1 MNYVIELDEATYQYF
16 KGMAL
21 ADDGLPMFSNAY
33 ADEGYKLRV
42 AMKRAEAEVAWEKYN
57 EMMPPDTQFR
67 EYNSKEEFFVN
78 EYFITPHEVV

>member
-21 ADDGLPMFSNAY
+21 GDDGLPMFSNAY

-57 EMMPPDTQFR
+57 ELMPPDAQFR
-67 EYNSKEEFFVN
+67 EYNSKEEFFAN
-78 EYFITPHEVV
+78 EFFITTNK

>member
-1 MNYVIELDEATYQYF
+1 MKYVIELDKETYEYF

-57 EMMPPDTQFR
+57 DLMPPDTQFR
-67 EYNSKEEFFVN
+67 EYKSKEEFFAN
-78 EYFITPHEVV
+78 EFFISTK